1 MRLLKYKKTSIIL
14 TATIAVLVTLLLQSL
29 GVFSRIESASFDHR
43 VGMFRADKAIHDDI
57 VIVLI
62 DENSLQR
69 LSAKLGRFPW
79 PRSVYG
85 DVIDFFALAGAQTVA
100 FDILFTEQQL
110 ADSLNKDDQA
120 LINATRTAGNVVHA
134 MQILPSYHSSSDK
147 RLPQD
152 FVTRYHASD
161 NSLQREV
168 YGDFLLPI
176 NGLYQAS
183 KAVGY
188 IEVNP
193 DRDGVYRRV
202 RLFNQFRDSHLL
214 PALSSTVVFPLLSA
228 DRNVELTA
236 NQLTIGD
243 LKLPLDHQGN
253 YR

>member
-43 VGMFRADKAIHDDI
+43 VGVFRTDKAIHDDI

-79 PRSVYG
+79 PESVYG

-120 LINATRTAGNVVHA
+120 
-134 MQILPSYHSSSDK
+134 
-147 RLPQD
+147 
-152 FVTRYHASD
+152 
-161 NSLQREV
+161 
-168 YGDFLLPI
+168 
-176 NGLYQAS
+176 S

-188 IEVNP
+188 IEVNI
-193 DRDGVYRRV
+193 
-202 RLFNQFRDSHLL
+202 
-214 PALSSTVVFPLLSA
+214 
-228 DRNVELTA
+228 LTA
-236 NQLTIGD
+236 MVSIVAYACLTSFEIAICCQ
-243 LKLPLDHQGN
+243 H
-253 YR
+253 YRVPWYFHCCPPTGTSS